1 MDPALIHGTH
11 GNSEHPWTRKGTGR
25 SASQIHG
32 KQGARVAAH
41 LLYISGII
49 SYPSVVHS
57 FIYRNKS

>member
-1 MDPALIHGTH
+1 MDPAPIHGTH

-41 LLYISGII
+41 LLYI
-49 SYPSVVHS
+49 YQV
-57 FIYRNKS
+57 